1 MKLRILI
8 FPFIILVLFLEGLAV
23 GHQINTKK
31 QTKTIVTNKVCNRTT
46 HKCKEVQYG
55 KRD

>member
-46 HKCKEVQYG
+46 HKCKEAKYG